1 MSKMDYKLESELLIL
16 QGKIN
21 RALREF
27 EGETGNRVQLKV
39 DVETDQTT
47 CGRVSHRAS
56 VRGIVRPK
64 VKI

>member
-1 MSKMDYKLESELLIL
+1 MSEMDYKLESELLIL

-27 EGETGNRVQLKV
+27 EAETGNRVQLEL
-39 DVETDQTT
+39 DCEVEQTT
-47 CGRVSHRAS
+47 CGRVTHRAS